1 MSSSMMQRLPALDS
15 SFCPTTLV
23 TTFGDG
29 TSSVERCGLFECA
42 EVIDSK

>member
-29 TSSVERCGLFECA
+29 TSSGERRGLFECA